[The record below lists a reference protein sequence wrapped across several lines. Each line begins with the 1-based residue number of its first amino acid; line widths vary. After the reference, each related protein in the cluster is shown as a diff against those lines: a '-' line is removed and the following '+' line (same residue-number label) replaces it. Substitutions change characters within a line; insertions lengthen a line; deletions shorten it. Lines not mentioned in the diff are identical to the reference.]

1 MSSLVMAHARYLMIE
16 QLRVP
21 ISIVASA
28 LIPAVTML
36 AFVVPFSGDDP
47 VIATMST
54 GSLTFFGA
62 MSSALIGLSITVA
75 LDREQPWNP
84 YLRTL
89 PAGPLPRF
97 TGRIL
102 VTLAT
107 MLTSVI
113 PVLVVAALLT
123 EATITPLQLL
133 LGLGVLMVG
142 GIPFMLMAL
151 FIGLMLSSKAAIAV
165 SQVLFFPMAILGGL
179 LLPPQIMPGFIEVVS
194 PYTPARGAAELLWAV
209 TAGHSPDPVALVA
222 LACWT
227 VVAAVAAAWAYRR
240 DEGRRFS

>member
-1 MSSLVMAHARYLMIE
+1 MSSLVMAHTRYLMIE

-36 AFVVPFSGDDP
+36 AFVVPFAGDDP
-47 VIATMST
+47 VAATMST

-89 PAGPLPRF
+89 PAGPVPRF
-97 TGRIL
+97 AGRIL

-123 EATITPLQLL
+123 EATITPVQLL
-133 LGLGVLMVG
+133 PGLGVLMAG
-142 GIPFMLMAL
+142 GIPFILMAL

-179 LLPPQIMPGFIEVVS
+179 LLPPQMMPGFIEVVS

-209 TAGHSPDPVALVA
+209 TVGRDPNPVALVA